1 MKELNELRTN
11 PPEGIRVVTNEDNML
26 DVTGI
31 IEGPG
36 EWLFTLGINA
46 ELTISITLVPLP
58 ARVAEGT
65 PYAGGYF
72 KVRFSFTSEFP
83 AAPPKCKFS
92 AWFSDANSQG

>member
-36 EWLFTLGINA
+36 ESGDTL
-46 ELTISITLVPLP
+46 
-58 ARVAEGT
+58 
-65 PYAGGYF
+65 
-72 KVRFSFTSEFP
+72 
-83 AAPPKCKFS
+83 
-92 AWFSDANSQG
+92 